1 MHVGV
6 EEVVDCIF
14 ASSFSPR
21 PPPCVADQRNKTTT
35 TPRNLQVWER
45 NVVRRCAST
54 ACAVGSWAWGQGR
67 GAGRTIFDHGP
78 PDPTRLKKPDVT
90 VRWVRRG
97 PKFHLNQEKT
107 GLNPKFTHKK
117 NLNMNH
123 VNLAMGQT
131 RAKNFTWPD
140 PNPTHHGLV
149 RTATWGGLEEKV
161 YITPSSMRGRL
172 HNPQPMKRSVSPTEL
187 CKTDQIT
194 P

>member
-117 NLNMNH
+117 KSEHEPRQPCDGSDTCQEFYM
-123 VNLAMGQT
+123 T
-131 RAKNFTWPD
+131 RPEPD
-140 PNPTHHGLV
+140 PS
-149 RTATWGGLEEKV
+149 W
-161 YITPSSMRGRL
+161 SS
-172 HNPQPMKRSVSPTEL
+172 
-187 CKTDQIT
+187 
-194 P
+194 